1 VVFNWKKDYLDP
13 ALRSQVENLKK
24 EAFSYPTSPYTLLE
38 RAKVVWEWANR
49 FSLTGEPLPVE
60 CSFFMA
66 SMFVGNNVGEFSV
79 LRRDPEISS
88 VDLDQ
93 MIREISLKEEYKGSI
108 GKFVA
113 NKRHPLLVESLETI
127 EQKFIVSKV
136 PLIERA
142 GLLIARNGFVDHG
155 VPQNS
160 DGQAE
165 NFVTITCSN
174 EEARFVP
181 QTIEM
186 RGLRGGI
193 RAPLPVLLFRLEGVT
208 LEEGEEIVIKYGDK
222 SQGSPG
228 FRIQSTS
235 TDAFRLPVYVDFD
248 GSGNFITFNYPGFEV
263 IGGLTKSVHA
273 FLPAMAKV
281 GETFDLVIRSE
292 DKARNRASGPIP
304 SYQVILNDELIA
316 ILDSGT
322 DAVSIVRDL
331 KIEQEGTYRFKIL
344 SDNGFAVWS
353 DPIWV
358 KSEINERV
366 YWGDLHGHCEF
377 ADGQGTPRAF
387 FTFGRDDA
395 QLDFLCL
402 SEHDIFLDDYKWN
415 HLQECLVQFE
425 AKGSF
430 IPLLAYEW
438 TAPPKLGGHHNVYF
452 RKGDSQIIG
461 LHRATNLES
470 LFDILR
476 NSNSDQDVLVIPHA
490 HQAGDWRRADP
501 ELVTGVE
508 IASQHGSFEWF
519 GKRYLE
525 QGNQIG
531 FVGGSDNHQ
540 GHPGYSSSS
549 VNIVESKNGLTA
561 AWASGL
567 DSEKIFSAIRNRSV
581 YATSGERILLEFS
594 INGSAMGGVLDTSES
609 RKIKAKVSGTS
620 RLRLV
625 EIRKGSQILKAMSF
639 AGSLGDSKIL
649 RIAFSST
656 SEVEGHDNPRGYIVW
671 RGWIEFSREIV
682 KSVDQTHLFNFHS
695 EYARLDLENQCRVEF
710 EVHTRGHKN
719 VIFIETTDIDD
730 SDSISVHLVETV
742 EISDSRYIRARDTF
756 PATELQFRVN
766 ELKSGI
772 SSREIMVGTYRDSVE
787 LEIVDQSAPLDIEFE
802 YEDTAPL
809 GKNSEFYSLY
819 VEQLDGAQAWSSAIR
834 VSSLISQDHD

>member
-1 VVFNWKKDYLDP
+1 VVFDWEKDYLDP

-24 EAFSYPTSPYTLLE
+24 EAFSNPTSPYTLLE

-304 SYQVILNDELIA
+304 SYQVFLNDELIA

-344 SDNGFAVWS
+344 SNNGFAVWS

-461 LHRATNLES
+461 LHGATNLES

-531 FVGGSDNHQ
+531 YVGGSDNHQ

-581 YATSGERILLEFS
+581 YATSGERVLLDFS
-594 INGSAMGGVLDTSES
+594 INGSAMGGVLDTSVS

-620 RLRLV
+620 CLRLV
-625 EIRKGSQILKAMSF
+625 EIRKGSQILKAISF

-671 RGWIEFSREIV
+671 RGWIEFSREII

-695 EYARLDLENQCRVEF
+695 EYARLDLENQRRVEF

-730 SDSISVHLVETV
+730 SDLISIHLVETV
-742 EISDSRYIRARDTF
+742 EISDSRYIRARDTL
-756 PATELQFRVN
+756 PATELRFSVN
-766 ELKSGI
+766 ELKSGV
-772 SSREIMVGTYRDSVE
+772 SSREIMVGTYRDCVD

-802 YEDTAPL
+802 FEDTEPL
-809 GKNSEFYSLY
+809 GESSEFYSLY

-834 VSSLISQDHD
+834 VSGLISQDHD